1 MRLKVKADTSALNKA
16 LDDFEK
22 GMKAKLQEIG
32 QRAVEYAVEH
42 GEYHNVTGRLRRS
55 NKYEVTRNGLRIYN
69 DAPYA
74 EEVQNRGLDVINGAA
89 LYAESEL
96 DKMIKL

>member
-1 MRLKVKADTSALNKA
+1 MKLKCEKDTSAISKA
-16 LDDFEK
+16 LNDFEN
-22 GMKAKLQEIG
+22 GVKATLQDVG
-32 QRAVEYAVEH
+32 KRAVEFAVEH

-96 DKMIKL
+96 SKIVRL